1 MKQIVKITDDKGQVH
16 LFDTFRGLIDY
27 ANKCGSMGFLPDGFT
42 CKVLTIGKKPEEE
55 DEKKKSIG
63 EIMSLKYKME
73 AKKN

>member
-1 MKQIVKITDDKGQVH
+1 MKRSEFWKWLDTCPTHKWDILEDDVGH
-16 LFDTFRGLIDY
+16 CRILFPIAED
-27 ANKCGSMGFLPDGFT
+27 
-42 CKVLTIGKKPEEE
+42 PEEE